1 MNPVVRLED
10 IAAGRV
16 VRMPWARETAGVV
29 FVADDLGAWLV
40 GLLADAGRR
49 KLAVLVL
56 GSEQERALRQAAAA
70 AVQLTAGE
78 LAFGNGEHAGRL
90 AMVISEVF
98 REPVPDGRLAGQ
110 ETLLEALH
118 AGVAEMLAVL
128 DDVSLTGTGQSSA
141 GVLGVQGSVVAE
153 KLAGHLVR
161 EVMLRGSRGGP
172 LAPLAGQ
179 LNHDVTHLQGRR
191 LEDLLARL
199 ADEVRMPAW
208 AGSGAAVSL
217 AAPLGR
223 RAPERP
229 LRGRSALLDE
239 LAGAWD
245 DGFEVEGIQ
254 VLYGL
259 GGCGKTSIALELA
272 ARVRHEAGGTVETWW
287 VSAADSRQFR
297 AGMIALAF
305 RVGVTEEQVRH
316 GEAADLLWQR
326 LAERPGKWLLVV
338 DNADDPGVL
347 AAGSPPVKEGRGW
360 LRPPGHGSGLVVVT
374 TRDGREATWGT
385 LARLRRVGVL
395 ADDDAAQVLIDYA
408 GSEAGSRKDAVVLA
422 RRLGGLPLALRL
434 AGSYLRESA
443 SRPAAFAD
451 HATAQTFA
459 GYQFLLDRGQVGAD
473 HSAGEQFSEEDARGL
488 VGQAWDISLD
498 MLTAQG
504 MGYVRPLLRL
514 LACFAHAPV
523 PYELL
528 LRPAMMAETGLFPG
542 LTGPQLWDSLLALE
556 AFGFIDF
563 LAASHGEQ
571 TVSALQLHLLV
582 RDASRSASS
591 AGGETE
597 AYFGLA
603 GTLCASAAASPEAGE
618 PENPDAWP
626 QWEALTPHCAHLLAE
641 VASHASMA
649 RDVASAAHA
658 AAWYLSAR
666 GRYQEAEQL
675 FRHVEDVRERVLG
688 SGHPDTL
695 AAGQEVAWMLAQQ
708 GRTAE
713 AEELYRRVLAGREQ
727 ALGDDHP
734 DTLTTRSAVAWMLG
748 ERGRFGEAE
757 ELYRQV
763 LAASGRVLG
772 DGHPNTLATR
782 SSVAWMLGERGRYEE
797 AEDLY
802 RQVLAGRE
810 EALGNDHSDTLATR
824 GDVARMLGEQGR
836 SREAEDLYRQ
846 VLAGREEALGNDH
859 PDTLATRIAVARML
873 EQQDRYQDAEQ
884 LYRQVLEDSA
894 RVLGDTHP
902 LTLTTRHGIARMLE
916 EQSRYQDAEQLYL
929 QVLAVRE
936 QVYGADHPH
945 TLITRSSLLNLQALH
960 GRDPEAEHGLRAVAE
975 AQARVIGRSHPA
987 TLVTRHALARAIF
1000 KQGRS
1005 DEAEQEAAAVLS
1017 ERIQVLGP
1025 QHPRTRDTQDL
1036 LAQIRRSLGRG

>member
-1 MNPVVRLED
+1 MNPVICSDV
-10 IAAGRV
+10 AAGRV
-16 VRMPWARETAGVV
+16 VRTPWARETAGVV
-29 FVADDLGAWLV
+29 FVADDLAAWLV
-40 GLLADAGRR
+40 GLLAEAGRK

-78 LAFGNGEHAGRL
+78 LALGSDEQAARL

-98 REPVPDGRLAGQ
+98 REPVPDGPLAGQ

-118 AGVAEMLAVL
+118 AGVAERLAVL

-141 GVLGVQGSVVAE
+141 DVLGVQGSVVAE

-199 ADEVRMPAW
+199 AGEVRLLAS
-208 AGSGAAVSL
+208 ADSYAAVSL
-217 AAPLGR
+217 APPLGR
-223 RAPERP
+223 RDPDRP
-229 LRGRSALLDE
+229 LRGRSALLSE
-239 LAGAWD
+239 FVRAWD
-245 DGFEVEGIQ
+245 GSARVEGIQ

-272 ARVRHEAGGTVETWW
+272 ARVRDQAGGAVETWW

-297 AGMIALAF
+297 AGMIALAY

-326 LAERPGKWLLVV
+326 LADRQGSWLLVI
-338 DNADDPGVL
+338 DNADDPDVL
-347 AAGSPPVKEGRGW
+347 AGGAPPVEDGRGW
-360 LRPPGHGSGLVVVT
+360 LRPPGRGSGLVVVT

-385 LARLRRVGVL
+385 LGQLHRVGVL
-395 ADDDAAQVLIDYA
+395 PDDDAAQVLIDCA
-408 GSEAGSRKDAVVLA
+408 GADAGSRKDAVVLA

-434 AGSYLRESA
+434 AGSYLHESV

-451 HATAQTFA
+451 HAMARTFA
-459 GYQFLLDRGQVGAD
+459 GYQVLLDRGQASTGL
-473 HSAGEQFSEEDARGL
+473 SAGGQFSEEDARGL
-488 VGQAWDISLD
+488 VSQAWDISLD
-498 MLTAQG
+498 MLTGQG
-504 MGYVRPLLRL
+504 MVHVRPLLGL
-514 LACFAHAPV
+514 LACFAYVPV

-528 LRPAMMAETGLFPG
+528 LRPAAMTDSGLFPG
-542 LTGPQLWDSLLALE
+542 LTGPRLWDSLLALE

-563 LAASHGEQ
+563 LAADHGQ
-571 TVSALQLHLLV
+571 AMPTLQLHPLV

-591 AGGETE
+591 AGGEME
-597 AYFGLA
+597 AYLGLA
-603 GTLCASAAASPEAGE
+603 GTLCACAAASPEAGK
-618 PENPDAWP
+618 PGNPDAWP
-626 QWEALTPHCAHLLAE
+626 KWEALTPHCAYLIGE
-641 VASHASMA
+641 VAGHASVA
-649 RDVASAAHA
+649 RDVAGAAHA
-658 AAWYLSAR
+658 AAWYLGAR

-675 FRHVEDVRERVLG
+675 FRHVQAVREQVLG
-688 SGHPDTL
+688 DSHPDTL
-695 AAGQEVAWMLAQQ
+695 AARQEVAWMLAEQ
-708 GRTAE
+708 GLIAD
-713 AEELYRRVLAGREQ
+713 AEELYRQVLAGREQ

-748 ERGRFGEAE
+748 ERGRFKEAE

-763 LAASGRVLG
+763 LAASGRTLG
-772 DGHPNTLATR
+772 DDHPNTLASL
-782 SSVAWMLGERGRYEE
+782 SSVAWILGERGRFEE
-797 AEDLY
+797 AEELY
-802 RQVLAGRE
+802 RQVLAVRE
-810 EALGNDHSDTLATR
+810 QILGDGNPDTLATR
-824 GDVARMLGEQGR
+824 GDVARMLGEQAR
-836 SREAEDLYRQ
+836 FREAEELYRQ
-846 VLAGREEALGNDH
+846 VLAVREQVLGDGH

-873 EQQDRYQDAEQ
+873 EQQDRYLEAEQ
-884 LYRQVLEDSA
+884 LYRQVLDDSA

-902 LTLTTRHGIARMLE
+902 HTLTIQHGIARMLE
-916 EQSRYQDAEQLYL
+916 QQGHYQEAEQLYL

-936 QVYGADHPH
+936 HVYGVDHPH

-960 GRDPEAEHGLRAVAE
+960 GRDSEAEHGLRAVAA
-975 AQARVIGRSHPA
+975 AQARVIGRSHPT

-1000 KQGRS
+1000 KQGRNG
-1005 DEAEQEAAAVLS
+1005 EAEQETAAVLS

-1036 LAQIRRSLGRG
+1036 LAQIRRSLGHG

>member
-1 MNPVVRLED
+1 MLRLAGVVRT
-10 IAAGRV
+10 
-16 VRMPWARETAGVV
+16 PWARETAGVV

-49 KLAVLVL
+49 KLTLMVL

-70 AVQLTAGE
+70 AVQLTAVE
-78 LAFGNGEHAGRL
+78 LASGSGEQAGRL

-98 REPVPDGRLAGQ
+98 REPVPDGPRAGQ
-110 ETLLEALH
+110 ATLLEALH
-118 AGVAEMLAVL
+118 AGIAEKLAVL

-141 GVLGVQGSVVAE
+141 DVLGVQGSVVAE

-172 LAPLAGQ
+172 LAPMAGQ

-199 ADEVRMPAW
+199 AEEVRVPAW
-208 AGSGAAVSL
+208 AGSGGAVSL

-223 RAPERP
+223 RDPDRP
-229 LRGRSALLDE
+229 LRGRSALLGE
-239 LAGAWD
+239 LAGAW
-245 DGFEVEGIQ
+245 EEGSGVAGVQ

-272 ARVRHEAGGTVETWW
+272 ARVQDQAGSAAETWW
-287 VSAADSRQFR
+287 VSAADSRQLR

-305 RVGVTEEQVRH
+305 RVGVTEEQVRR

-326 LAERPGKWLLVV
+326 LAERPGRWLLVV

-347 AAGSPPVKEGRGW
+347 AAGSAPMKDGRGW
-360 LRPPGHGSGLVVVT
+360 VRPPGRGSGLVVVT

-385 LARLRRVGVL
+385 LGRLRRVGVL

-408 GSEAGSRKDAVVLA
+408 GAEAGSRKDAVALA

-434 AGSYLRESA
+434 AGSYLHESA
-443 SRPAAFAD
+443 SRPAAFGD
-451 HATAQTFA
+451 HATARTLA
-459 GYQFLLDRGQVGAD
+459 GYQALLDGGEAEANRGAD
-473 HSAGEQFSEEDARGL
+473 EAEGARGGQFSEEDARGL
-488 VGQAWDISLD
+488 VGQAWEISLD

-504 MGYVRPLLRL
+504 MGHARPLLRL

-528 LRPAMMAETGLFPG
+528 LRPGTMAGTELFPG

-563 LAASHGEQ
+563 LAVGQGDQAAP
-571 TVSALQLHLLV
+571 TLQLHPLV
-582 RDASRSASS
+582 RDASRPDPG
-591 AGGETE
+591 AGGEAE
-597 AYFGLA
+597 AYTGLA
-603 GTLCASAAASPEAGE
+603 GALCASAAASPEAGE
-618 PENPDAWP
+618 PESPDAWP
-626 QWEALTPHCAHLLAE
+626 QWEALTPHCAYLLGE
-641 VASHASMA
+641 ITGHASVA
-649 RDVASAAHA
+649 RDVAAAAHA
-658 AAWYLSAR
+658 AAWYLGAR

-675 FRHVEDVRERVLG
+675 YRHVQAVREQALG
-688 SGHPDTL
+688 NGHPDTL
-695 AAGQEVAWMLAQQ
+695 AARQEVAWMLAEQ

-713 AEELYRRVLAGREQ
+713 AEEAYRQVLAGREQ

-748 ERGRFGEAE
+748 ERGRFREAE

-763 LAASGRVLG
+763 LAVSGRVLG
-772 DGHPNTLATR
+772 DNHPNTLATR
-782 SSVAWMLGERGRYEE
+782 SSVAWMLGERGSFEE
-797 AEDLY
+797 AEELY
-802 RQVLAGRE
+802 RQVLAVRE
-810 EALGNDHSDTLATR
+810 QALGDGHPDTLATR
-824 GDVARMLGEQGR
+824 SDVARMLGEQGR
-836 SREAEDLYRQ
+836 SQEAEELYRQ
-846 VLAGREEALGNDH
+846 VLAEREQALGNDH

-873 EQQDRYQDAEQ
+873 EQQGRYQDAEL
-884 LYRQVLEDSA
+884 LYQQVLEDSA
-894 RVLGDTHP
+894 RVLGETHP
-902 LTLTTRHGIARMLE
+902 HTLTTRHGIARMLE
-916 EQSRYQDAEQLYL
+916 QQGQYQDAERLYL

-936 QVYGADHPH
+936 HSYGADHPH
-945 TLITRSSLLNLQALH
+945 TLITRSSLLNLQAIH
-960 GRDPEAEHGLRAVAE
+960 GRDPEAEHGLRAVAQ
-975 AQARVIGRSHPA
+975 AQARVIGRSHPT

-1005 DEAEQEAAAVLS
+1005 DEAEQETAAVLS

-1025 QHPRTRDTQDL
+1025 QHPRTRDTREL